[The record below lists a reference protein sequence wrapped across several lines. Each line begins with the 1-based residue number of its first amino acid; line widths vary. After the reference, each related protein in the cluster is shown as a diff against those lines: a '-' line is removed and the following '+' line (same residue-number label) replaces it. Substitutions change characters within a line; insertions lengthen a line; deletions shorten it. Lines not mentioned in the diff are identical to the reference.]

1 MIKKK
6 NEIRSAIT
14 VQEMQIILKT
24 TMKGKDASLGEIFG
38 MQRSMSVLLQIR
50 LPFLAGMYK
59 IVG

>member
-1 MIKKK
+1 
-6 NEIRSAIT
+6 
-14 VQEMQIILKT
+14 MQIILKT